1 MPELPEVETTRRG
14 IEPHIKGQQIQTLII
29 RDHRLRWPINP
40 ELPAILKQATIRKV
54 QRRAKYLLLDCGHG
68 TLIIHLGMS
77 GSLRILDASLTAK
90 KHDHV
95 DIVFSNGQCLR
106 FHDPRRFGA
115 LLWTTEKAL
124 DHPRLIGLG
133 PEPLS
138 DAFNVDW
145 LQDRARGRK
154 QAIKTFIMDSRIVVG
169 VGNIYASEVL
179 FLAGIHP
186 SRAAGR
192 IATARYTK
200 LVDAIK
206 QVLSEAITQGGTTLR
221 DFTNSDGKP
230 GYFAQSLNVYGR
242 AGHACKHCG
251 KTIKQLQQGQRSTY
265 YCGHCQH

>member
-1 MPELPEVETTRRG
+1 MPELPEVETTRCG
-14 IEPHIKGQQIQTLII
+14 IEPHIKGQKILKLII

-40 ELPAILKQATIRKV
+40 ELPAILKQAIIHKV

-77 GSLRILDASLTAK
+77 GSLRILDADTAAQ

-95 DIVFSNGQCLR
+95 DIVLGNGQCLR

-115 LLWTTEKAL
+115 LLWTTDNAL
-124 DHPRLIGLG
+124 DHPRLVSLG

-138 DAFNVDW
+138 DAFTADW
-145 LQDRARGRK
+145 LQNKAKGRK
-154 QAIKTFIMDSRIVVG
+154 QAIKTFVMDSRIVVG
-169 VGNIYASEVL
+169 VGNIYASEAL

-192 IATARYTK
+192 IASKRYVT
-200 LVDAIK
+200 LVAAIK
-206 QVLSEAITQGGTTLR
+206 KVLSEAIAQGGTTLR
-221 DFTNSDGKP
+221 DFTNSDGQP

-242 AGHACKHCG
+242 AGLDCTQCGQAIKH
-251 KTIKQLQQGQRSTY
+251 LRQGQRSTY

>member
-14 IEPHIKGQQIQTLII
+14 IKPHIKGQQILQLII
-29 RDHRLRWPINP
+29 RDHRLRWPIDP
-40 ELPAILKQATIRKV
+40 ELPAILEQAIIRKV

-77 GSLRILDASLTAK
+77 GSLRILDATTVAQ

-95 DIVFSNGQCLR
+95 DLVLGNGQCLR

-115 LLWTTEKAL
+115 LLWTTGNAL
-124 DHPRLIGLG
+124 DHPRLTGLG

-138 DAFNVDW
+138 AAFCVDW
-145 LQDRARGRK
+145 LQHKAQGRK

-169 VGNIYASEVL
+169 VGNIYASEAL

-192 IATARYTK
+192 IASKRYAT
-200 LVDAIK
+200 LVAAIK
-206 QVLSEAITQGGTTLR
+206 QVLSEAIAQGGTTLR
-221 DFTNSDGKP
+221 NFTNSDGKP
-230 GYFAQSLNVYGR
+230 GYFAHSLNVYGR
-242 AGHACKHCG
+242 TGQNCTHCG
-251 KTIKQLQQGQRSTY
+251 LVIKQMRQGQRSTY